1 MSQLELQLIKKQIQ
15 DAFLQRFSPVL
26 LDLYANPAN
35 RPSNAHQ
42 LNAFLYFYLR
52 TRACADTKECL
63 TEDALED
70 ITRAAEIVEVTG
82 QREILSTWIEQSN
95 EFLKDRIVRPD
106 SSIGADEQKILVI
119 TDETEGNKNVT

>member
-1 MSQLELQLIKKQIQ
+1 MEPIDFEEIKASKKVKQLIA
-15 DAFLQRFSPVL
+15 DLQERL
-26 LDLYANPAN
+26 L
-35 RPSNAHQ
+35 
-42 LNAFLYFYLR
+42 
-52 TRACADTKECL
+52 L

-106 SSIGADEQKILVI
+106 TSVSADQQQILVV
-119 TDETEGNKNVT
+119 TDENESNKNVT

>member
-1 MSQLELQLIKKQIQ
+1 MEPIDFNEIKASKKVKQLIA
-15 DAFLQRFSPVL
+15 DLQERL
-26 LDLYANPAN
+26 L
-35 RPSNAHQ
+35 
-42 LNAFLYFYLR
+42 
-52 TRACADTKECL
+52 L

>member
-1 MSQLELQLIKKQIQ
+1 MEPVNFNEIKASKKVKQLIAELQE
-15 DAFLQRFSPVL
+15 RL
-26 LDLYANPAN
+26 L
-35 RPSNAHQ
+35 
-42 LNAFLYFYLR
+42 
-52 TRACADTKECL
+52 L

>member
-1 MSQLELQLIKKQIQ
+1 MEPIDFEEIKASKKVKQLIA
-15 DAFLQRFSPVL
+15 DLQERL
-26 LDLYANPAN
+26 L
-35 RPSNAHQ
+35 
-42 LNAFLYFYLR
+42 
-52 TRACADTKECL
+52 L

-106 SSIGADEQKILVI
+106 TSVSADQQKILVV
-119 TDETEGNKNVT
+119 TDEIEGNKNVT

>member
-1 MSQLELQLIKKQIQ
+1 MEPIDFNEIKASKKVKKLFAELQE
-15 DAFLQRFSPVL
+15 RL
-26 LDLYANPAN
+26 L
-35 RPSNAHQ
+35 
-42 LNAFLYFYLR
+42 
-52 TRACADTKECL
+52 L

-95 EFLKDRIVRPD
+95 EFLKNRIVRPD
-106 SSIGADEQKILVI
+106 SSIAADQQKMLIV

>member
-1 MSQLELQLIKKQIQ
+1 MDPVNFDNIKASKKVKQLIA
-15 DAFLQRFSPVL
+15 DLQERL
-26 LDLYANPAN
+26 L
-35 RPSNAHQ
+35 
-42 LNAFLYFYLR
+42 
-52 TRACADTKECL
+52 L

-119 TDETEGNKNVT
+119 TDEPEGNKNVT

>member
-1 MSQLELQLIKKQIQ
+1 MEPIDYTKIKASKKVLKLIAELQE
-15 DAFLQRFSPVL
+15 RL
-26 LDLYANPAN
+26 L
-35 RPSNAHQ
+35 
-42 LNAFLYFYLR
+42 
-52 TRACADTKECL
+52 L

-95 EFLKDRIVRPD
+95 KFLENRIVRPD
-106 SSIGADEQKILVI
+106 SSISADEQKILVI